1 MLCTIFFSKVIS
13 AIESIKFC
21 DDGKV
26 FFSSSSLDCNNIGF
40 VRSLIVELC
49 DVNSLMAKFSSFS
62 HQLNFSRTFLMKW
75 INYDKIETFFRFS
88 SPLNCLFKFTF
99 NVLCFFYHRNLFA
112 TLFLSILVRIQMG
125 CCEYPILVYQVSCS
139 LAFFLLL
146 FVLLCFRF
154 IWNHTKKL
162 KLLCIQHKFPK

>member
-26 FFSSSSLDCNNIGF
+26 LFSSSSLDCNNIGF

-75 INYDKIETFFRFS
+75 INYDKIETFS
-88 SPLNCLFKFTF
+88 VSPLHLIVSSNSLSTFCVSFIIETCLQH
-99 NVLCFFYHRNLFA
+99 CFFQ
-112 TLFLSILVRIQMG
+112 FLWEYKWDAVNIQ
-125 CCEYPILVYQVSCS
+125 YWFTQ
-139 LAFFLLL
+139 
-146 FVLLCFRF
+146 FRA
-154 IWNHTKKL
+154 
-162 KLLCIQHKFPK
+162 C